1 MTSSTI
7 SSIALEEARTTAI
20 LGTKRR
26 CDVVYGVNGCDVMH
40 IVILYGFACLN
51 KCVEFRCVY
60 GCTVYY
66 INLLCM
72 LFNFSYAFLIPV
84 MLVIL
89 FSKKIT

>member
-1 MTSSTI
+1 
-7 SSIALEEARTTAI
+7 LVI

-26 CDVVYGVNGCDVMH
+26 SDVVYGCDGVNGCDVMH
-40 IVILYGFACLN
+40 IVILYEFACLN

-72 LFNFSYAFLIPV
+72 LFNFSYVFLILV

-89 FSKKIT
+89 FSKKNNLG